1 MEEGSKTGCE
11 NDGED
16 VTKSKKKCRPTWR
29 YIYVIITAII
39 QDTIEELNRIIYG
52 KNCHSLHKASNHWP
66 FDSLSMNVLPTELLI
81 ESWEYDTNN
90 TISALQGSCGR

>member
-1 MEEGSKTGCE
+1 MQEGSNTGCE
-11 NDGED
+11 NDGEN

-39 QDTIEELNRIIYG
+39 QDTLEELNRIIYG
-52 KNCHSLHKASNHWP
+52 KNCDSLHQASNHWP